1 MKKRESCEIGARI
14 EDVSSRCCHMGDF
27 LIHVPSGFS
36 LRLLALVKVLGT
48 SISLSL
54 SVSRPFLVRDQGRAS
69 LEWEE
74 RR

>member
-1 MKKRESCEIGARI
+1 
-14 EDVSSRCCHMGDF
+14 MGDF

>member
-1 MKKRESCEIGARI
+1 
-14 EDVSSRCCHMGDF
+14 MGDF

-54 SVSRPFLVRDQGRAS
+54 SVSRPFLVIDQGRAS